1 MHIHINM
8 KLFFTLLLFVTGA
21 VCRAADISFVVYQSK
36 GMVTKTSS
44 KLLLN
49 KGDKLYLHEMLAIGE
64 QSNVILIC
72 SNYKIIQITK
82 KGNYAI
88 RSLLSQCSKNASTYT
103 SSYFKYV
110 WAQLTHP
117 HGSPDKSPEEYM
129 QNVGAV
135 SRGCNTVSTNI
146 KLDTLNYLSGTL
158 PIYWHSAYKNPEC
171 RIYDVPT
178 DGGPLKKTSLIK
190 EQPVL
195 TAQVFKSLQ
204 PGEYYWQITEADGSS
219 CERNYLKIWAAAE
232 YKKEINRMLKMVPI
246 TSAAETAFIKGF
258 VMEENHFMAEALIYY
273 GQAAK
278 ANSKNSLYKKTLAK
292 FYNTTF

>member
-1 MHIHINM
+1 MHILINM
-8 KLFFTLLLFVTGA
+8 KLFFTLLLFNLGT

-44 KLLLN
+44 KVLLK
-49 KGDKLYLHEMLAIGE
+49 KGDQLFVHEMLAVGE

-82 KGNYAI
+82 KGNYAVK
-88 RSLLSQCSKNASTYT
+88 SLVSQCNKNASSYT

-117 HGSPDKSPEEYM
+117 HGSPDKHPEEYM

-135 SRGCNTVSTNI
+135 SRGCNMVSTNI
-146 KLDTLNYLSGTL
+146 KLDTLNYLTGIL
-158 PIYWHSAYKNPEC
+158 PIYWHTAYKNPEY
-171 RIYDVPT
+171 RIYDVPM
-178 DGGPLKKTSLIK
+178 DGGPIIKTALTR
-190 EQPVL
+190 EQPL
-195 TAQVFKSLQ
+195 QAAAIFESLQ
-204 PGEYYWQITEADGSS
+204 PAEYYWQITEADGSS
-219 CERNYLKIWAAAE
+219 CERNYLKIWAAYE
-232 YKKEINRMLKMVPI
+232 YKKEINSMLKTVPV

-258 VMEENHFMAEALIYY
+258 VMEENHFIAEALKYY

-278 ANSKNSLYKKTLAK
+278 ANPKNILYKKKLAK
-292 FYNTTF
+292 FYNTAF